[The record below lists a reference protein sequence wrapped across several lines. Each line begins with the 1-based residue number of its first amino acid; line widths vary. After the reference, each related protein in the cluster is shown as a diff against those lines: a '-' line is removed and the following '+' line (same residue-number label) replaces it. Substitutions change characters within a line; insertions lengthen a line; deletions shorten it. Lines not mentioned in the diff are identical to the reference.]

1 MCRIRA
7 SKCKVGSGGRRRDC
21 VMAESILVPVLVL
34 LFEHREG

>member
-7 SKCKVGSGGRRRDC
+7 SKCEVGSGGRLRDC

>member
-1 MCRIRA
+1 MCRVKA
-7 SKCKVGSGGRRRDC
+7 CKCEVGSGGRLRDS